1 MAARQI
7 PASALAALGRLP
19 QASRPPRLLRVVGG
33 FPQHLSLTLSSAAE
47 EDRRGSG
54 PRLQGGLKGDGR
66 RPESEGLTAAERRIA
81 DLHAAACAV
90 RPLLPAR
97 PRLAPPG
104 PAPPRPHPI
113 EPNPTQPGPSPG
125 IRAPARPRLTGRSL
139 EARAVLALASD
150 THAGLPL
157 RPFRVKTSQFPVM
170 RKELTYICMKR
181 RSFLISVRAKLVAV
195 WDPS

>member
-81 DLHAAACAV
+81 DLHAAACATGQLNYV
-90 RPLLPAR
+90 DPATGYTVLTQ
-97 PRLAPPG
+97 LAHLQRGKCCGSACRHCPYG
-104 PAPPRPHPI
+104 QV
-113 EPNPTQPGPSPG
+113 N
-125 IRAPARPRLTGRSL
+125 
-139 EARAVLALASD
+139 
-150 THAGLPL
+150 
-157 RPFRVKTSQFPVM
+157 VK
-170 RKELTYICMKR
+170 
-181 RSFLISVRAKLVAV
+181 
-195 WDPS
+195 DPSKRKKFNSYFYV